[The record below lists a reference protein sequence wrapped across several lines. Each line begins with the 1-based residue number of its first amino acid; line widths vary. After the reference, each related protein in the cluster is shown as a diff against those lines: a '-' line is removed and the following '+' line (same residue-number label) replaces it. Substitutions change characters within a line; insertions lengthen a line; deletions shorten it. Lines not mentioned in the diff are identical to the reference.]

1 FIISL
6 SVLLTRMTDASDSDE
21 FCNHLR
27 SLVFDQKHMT
37 GRGLRFLRGKTGLDE
52 LNLAVC
58 IGAITSLYLMIGQC
72 AQMVANAIL
81 TMTPISLTYIFPA
94 EKPPTP
100 QLLIYWSA
108 FGLLTLL
115 DSNFAPES
123 GYYFIKV
130 VLLAL
135 LFLHPFDGADRI
147 LWYIRLAH
155 SDQIRDEAAIT
166 PLTTEE
172 VSKILKKEKLV
183 PSGATKTDSATSQ
196 AVRSDHSSSY
206 DSEGKNPMLFDS
218 DYRTQG
224 HEGTSAESLNAN
236 YSPHDLAFE
245 PTKYLVF
252 NAPYDFENLTYFIRI
267 RNTSA
272 KYIAY
277 AIKSNAISRVFAT
290 PPCGILPPKQKCDI
304 AVTVKSM
311 DKFNEQ
317 LVQNDRLA
325 FDYVFCPP
333 ETKQFK
339 FRLLQTEVR
348 RRKNIYIKYN
358 P

>member
-1 FIISL
+1 
-6 SVLLTRMTDASDSDE
+6 MTDTNNSDE
-21 FCNHLR
+21 LYNHLR
-27 SLVFDQKHMT
+27 SLVFDQKYMT
-37 GRGLRFLRGKTGLDE
+37 ARGLRVLREKTGLDE
-52 LNLAVC
+52 FNLAVI
-58 IGAITSLYLMIGQC
+58 IGAITSIYLIMGKD
-72 AQMVANAIL
+72 AQILANAIL
-81 TMTPISLTYIFPA
+81 TMTPILLTYIFPA
-94 EKPPTP
+94 EKPPIP

-108 FGLLTLL
+108 FGLLTVL
-115 DSNFAPES
+115 DPNFEPKS

-155 SDQIRDEAAIT
+155 SDKIKDEPAIT
-166 PLTTEE
+166 PFTKEE
-172 VSKILKKEKLV
+172 LSEMLKNMNRQLSPVEMTNLKD
-183 PSGATKTDSATSQ
+183 TTSQ
-196 AVRSDHSSSY
+196 AVPSDHSSSY
-206 DSEGKNPMLFDS
+206 ESEGKNQMLS
-218 DYRTQG
+218 DPEFRIQDQ
-224 HEGTSAESLNAN
+224 EVTSAESLSVN

-245 PTKYLVF
+245 PAKYLIF

-267 RNTSA
+267 HNTST

-277 AIKSNAISRVFAT
+277 AIKSNAVPRVFAT

-304 AVTVKSM
+304 AVTVKKM
-311 DKFNEQ
+311 DKFIEQ

-333 ETKQFK
+333 ETKRFK
-339 FRLLQTEVR
+339 FKLLQTEMR